1 MKRTMNEFLKENN
14 ISFERIMSM
23 YYCKCIEEGK
33 YNMLLNAKNFVVNF
47 QINDDELSNIYQF
60 LKQKYDFVSE
70 V

>member
-14 ISFERIMSM
+14 ISFERVMSM

-33 YNMLLNAKNFVVNF
+33 YNMLLNAKNFIVNF
-47 QINDDELSNIYQF
+47 NINDNELKNVYVNLNSKFN
-60 LKQKYDFVSE
+60 FVSE